1 MKFMTKF
8 LMPALFVAALVLA
21 HPALAQDGATRIATA
36 NPGKILQQMQERQ
49 DKENA
54 LKNDQ
59 IALNAEGKKRLD
71 EIKELGDQRDKFS
84 KKGTP
89 EYTAKSNDI
98 LEKQIQ
104 LQVWD
109 EVKKQELLRRHNE
122 EFKALFGKIQQMIAT
137 VAQEKKIDLVLT
149 DFGADIPD
157 DVSGLS
163 ADQMRGII
171 GQKNIL
177 YTNKGVDISAE
188 VTARLDAA
196 YKK

>member
-1 MKFMTKF
+1 MKFMTKSV
-8 LMPALFVAALVLA
+8 MPALFVAALA
-21 HPALAQDGATRIATA
+21 FARPSFAQDAATRIATA

-49 DKENA
+49 DKQNA
-54 LKNDQ
+54 LKNDEV
-59 IALNAEGKKRLD
+59 ALNAEGKKKLD
-71 EIKELGDQRDKFS
+71 EIKELGEQREKFS

-122 EFKALFGKIQQMIAT
+122 EFKALFAKIQQMIAT
-137 VAQEKKIDLVLT
+137 VAQEKKIDLVIT
-149 DFGADIPD
+149 DFGADFPD
-157 DVSGLS
+157 DLTGLS
-163 ADQMRGII
+163 ADQMRQII